1 MRFIFLLFGLFF
13 YANLVGAEV
22 IIHCE
27 NKEYAGQRLEFFS
40 PADPVTAEK
49 ELAFTL
55 EFDQSGKSRTTVN
68 CSNALNVF
76 CEFGIY
82 HGMLLIE
89 PNSTLELKLPPIR
102 RKSFADEKNP
112 YFMPVSFWFVTTNP
126 QQANNLISDFDIQLN
141 QLTDKYFDQLY
152 FRQSRKIYDSL
163 LYFLNKKFDSPAS
176 EAFQFHK
183 KMKLKMVE
191 AEAFRLKP
199 EDYSQI
205 FSGIKPEYWL
215 RPSFTELFGKTFG
228 GQLSFEAKTLKGADI
243 RKAVNSS
250 NVSFLLDH
258 VKSKYNISGE
268 IAELALLK
276 MLHDAFYSGDFSK
289 AAIQQMV
296 KSERFTKS
304 KTTLINTTAK
314 NISAKLSHLQPGT
327 LAAPVCLKTIAG
339 LSVCTNTNKT
349 KFKYLVFADTEMSV
363 CREQLK
369 NINTLLEKFE
379 KNLEIFV
386 ILRNTSAAAMKKYLS
401 EDKIGGVKLL
411 DETGKYIEE
420 YNVKSYPQCFLLDEN
435 HRMKFEAAK
444 APLDGFEQQFGTFLQ
459 RELFE
464 RQRK

>member
-13 YANLVGAEV
+13 YANLVDAEV

-268 IAELALLK
+268 IAELALVK

-349 KFKYLVFADTEMSV
+349 KFKYLVFADTEMS
-363 CREQLK
+363 
-369 NINTLLEKFE
+369 
-379 KNLEIFV
+379 
-386 ILRNTSAAAMKKYLS
+386 
-401 EDKIGGVKLL
+401 
-411 DETGKYIEE
+411 
-420 YNVKSYPQCFLLDEN
+420 
-435 HRMKFEAAK
+435 
-444 APLDGFEQQFGTFLQ
+444 
-459 RELFE
+459 
-464 RQRK
+464 